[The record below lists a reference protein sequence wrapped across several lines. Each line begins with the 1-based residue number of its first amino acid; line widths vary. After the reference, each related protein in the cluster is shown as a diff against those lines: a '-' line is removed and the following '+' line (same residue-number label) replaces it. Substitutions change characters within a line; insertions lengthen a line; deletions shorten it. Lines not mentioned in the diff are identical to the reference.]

1 MLPFSS
7 DSANS
12 NSTSGFATQSL
23 DLLDRVQRA
32 KSEFPVDSLWVFV
45 NSQKTSTYG
54 VKIYRYREVF
64 DDNRGICEFTM
75 LKALNDDSSNE
86 IGETKSIIFGDVE
99 DLRKSFVSSWRQD
112 TDRNFQNKVAP
123 LSGHPIPSAPVP
135 TAVIVETNNGN
146 AVQNLS
152 KVPSGGFIP
161 PYIRH
166 RQIEIEMNRDSGP
179 KHTGTA
185 PIGPGC
191 WYLDDCAPCFC
202 GCIHKI
208 SKENDDKEVL
218 CMYPWMCWMIPCYL
232 FPLCVVSENGNM
244 VYRDSGDDDIEWVG
258 ESSETFRMY
267 GGLNPPE
274 GSLMKRLC

>member
-32 KSEFPVDSLWVFV
+32 RSEFPVDSLWVFV
-45 NSQKTSTYG
+45 NSQKNSTYG

-64 DDNRGICEFTM
+64 DDNRGICEFTI
-75 LKALNDDSSNE
+75 LKALNDDSSSE

-99 DLRKSFVSSWRQD
+99 DLRKSFVSTWSQNA
-112 TDRNFQNKVAP
+112 DRNFQNKVAP

-135 TAVIVETNNGN
+135 TAVIVE
-146 AVQNLS
+146 NLS
-152 KVPSGGFIP
+152 RKQ
-161 PYIRH
+161 
-166 RQIEIEMNRDSGP
+166 QIEIETQSNP
-179 KHTGTA
+179 KRTGTA

-208 SKENDDKEVL
+208 SNENDDKDVL
-218 CMYPWMCWMIPCYL
+218 CMYPWMCWMIPCCL

-244 VYRDSGDDDIEWVG
+244 VYRDSGDDGIEWVG
-258 ESSETFRMY
+258 ESSDTFRIY